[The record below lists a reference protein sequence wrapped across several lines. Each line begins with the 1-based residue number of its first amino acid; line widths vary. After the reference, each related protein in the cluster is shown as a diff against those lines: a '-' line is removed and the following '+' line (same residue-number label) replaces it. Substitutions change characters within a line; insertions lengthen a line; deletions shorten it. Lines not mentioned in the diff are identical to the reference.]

1 MHKYRNTTL
10 FQCLIFYRTGRE
22 FTVAQ
27 QYGGVALLAFP
38 LFWLAGAGS
47 VIFWVIGASL
57 VAVLAHAGLLFRIF
71 SLHHPREDGQLGSS
85 QHHERLDECLS
96 SEWHRLYRFFPGC
109 ALN

>member
-1 MHKYRNTTL
+1 MHYVCTSNTTL
-10 FQCLIFYRTGRE
+10 FQCLLFYRTGRE

-57 VAVLAHAGLLFRIF
+57 VAVLAHAGLYK
-71 SLHHPREDGQLGSS
+71 
-85 QHHERLDECLS
+85 LDVDDPAEAFEL
-96 SEWHRLYRFFPGC
+96 EMEQV
-109 ALN
+109 